1 MDHDWLEEEDVL
13 AFDEVE
19 PFIPPTKPSPQRQA
33 NPMLP
38 SREPQGPPPGDHSQI
53 PSPLRSVADP
63 HHMAHDLPPYWSR
76 RAINHAQAKPYEAER
91 VPCCSGAMR
100 ASLQHYGRRVLCLP
114 CKTIYRFGRPIGHA
128 SAASVGM
135 RPRY

>member
-38 SREPQGPPPGDHSQI
+38 SREPQGPPPGDH
-53 PSPLRSVADP
+53 
-63 HHMAHDLPPYWSR
+63 
-76 RAINHAQAKPYEAER
+76 
-91 VPCCSGAMR
+91 
-100 ASLQHYGRRVLCLP
+100 
-114 CKTIYRFGRPIGHA
+114 
-128 SAASVGM
+128 
-135 RPRY
+135 